1 MKSLALSS
9 LSAAALLLSGAFVS
23 TAETQSK
30 PAAGATKVPVVF
42 SGGYETDPRDHG
54 RPVILVASALGVAPD
69 VFREAFSHVHP
80 ARGGEPE
87 PAQVRQNKQALMS
100 ALGPYG
106 ITNDR
111 LDTVS
116 NYYRYRADRG
126 ELWRV
131 EPAEAYALV
140 EKGVVTGFVVT
151 KPGSG
156 YSSAPSAAV
165 SGLKTGPIDV
175 QLSFSKSFDKNG
187 SIATISLAK
196 PKAS

>member
-1 MKSLALSS
+1 MNSFSTFL
-9 LSAAALLLSGAFVS
+9 AALLLSSSALLSV
-23 TAETQSK
+23 AEAQPKPGTTQ
-30 PAAGATKVPVVF
+30 VPVVF
-42 SGGYETDPRDHG
+42 SGGYETDGRDHG
-54 RPVILVASALGVAPD
+54 RPVILVASALGVKPE

-87 PAQVRQNKQALMS
+87 PAQVRDNKRALMS

-126 ELWRV
+126 ELWKTQ
-131 EPAEAYALV
+131 PAEAYAVV
-140 EKGVVTGFVVT
+140 EKGIVTSFVIT

-156 YSSAPSAAV
+156 YSSAPTV
-165 SGLKTGPIDV
+165 TIPGLKTAPIDV
-175 QLSFSKSFDKNG
+175 QLSFSQSFEKNG
-187 SIATISLAK
+187 SIASISLEKTATR
-196 PKAS
+196 

>member
-1 MKSLALSS
+1 MKTLALSP
-9 LSAAALLLSGAFVS
+9 LFAALLLGGAFV
-23 TAETQSK
+23 TIAETQPK
-30 PAAGATKVPVVF
+30 LPAGTTKVPVVF
-42 SGGYETDPRDHG
+42 SGGHETDPRDHG
-54 RPVILVASALGVAPD
+54 RPVILVASALGVAPE

-140 EKGVVTGFVVT
+140 EKGAVTSFVVT
-151 KPGSG
+151 NPGSG
-156 YSSAPSAAV
+156 YSSAPNV
-165 SGLKTGPIDV
+165 SIPGLKTGPIDV
-175 QLSFSKSFDKNG
+175 QLSFSQSFEKNG
-187 SIATISLAK
+187 SIATISLTQ
-196 PKAS
+196 PKAK